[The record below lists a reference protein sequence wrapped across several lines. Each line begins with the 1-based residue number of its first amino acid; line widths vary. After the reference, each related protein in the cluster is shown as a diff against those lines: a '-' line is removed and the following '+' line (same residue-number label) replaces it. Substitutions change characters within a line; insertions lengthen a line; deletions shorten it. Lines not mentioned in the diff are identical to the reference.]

1 MAGCFGGGSASK
13 KKVEDDPSEPAVQGR
28 KNTYVL
34 EKLSS
39 IKPATP
45 ELDEVVIN
53 LKCIDADGL
62 DVIVEGRNA
71 GENRSQS
78 SQHSSTPPIRGFC
91 KVESR
96 KRGPQTQ
103 QNGLSWTNSRRAL
116 EVLVDREEAH
126 SRANQGDSLTHSQRL
141 VERLDRLNLQVYE
154 MSGDGNCQFR
164 SISHELFGTQ
174 DCHGKVRRRTMNH
187 IKANPDDFRCFL
199 GEDFDDYVKA
209 MSVEGC
215 WGDELTLRAA
225 CDSYGVIMHVVTSDE
240 TNWHLI
246 YKPKGG
252 VKCNVELFIAYI
264 APIHYNAIRRKPSLK
279 TMHDMLGESFKRMNS
294 GRSSA
299 TSDDGR

>member
-1 MAGCFGGGSASK
+1 MAGCFGGGGVSRG
-13 KKVEDDPSEPAVQGR
+13 KVEDESLEPAVKGR

-34 EKLSS
+34 EKLNSV
-39 IKPATP
+39 KPTIP

-53 LKCIDADGL
+53 LKCIDVDGL
-62 DVIVEGRNA
+62 DIIEEGNNA

-78 SQHSSTPPIRGFC
+78 SQHSSTPPVCGFC

-96 KRGPQTQ
+96 RNTQ
-103 QNGLSWTNSRRAL
+103 APQNGLSWTNSRRAL
-116 EVLVDREEAH
+116 EVLVDREEAY
-126 SRANQGDSLTHSQRL
+126 SRANQDQGKTHSQRL
-141 VERLDRLNLQVYE
+141 VERLDRLNLQVHE

-164 SISHELFGTQ
+164 SISHELFGSQ
-174 DCHGKVRRRTMNH
+174 DYHGKVRKRVMNH
-187 IKANPDDFRCFL
+187 IKSNPDNFRCFL

-209 MSVEGC
+209 MSLEGC

-225 CDSYGVIMHVVTSDE
+225 CESYGVVMHVVTSDE

-246 YKPKGG
+246 YNPTGG
-252 VKCNVELFIAYI
+252 VKCSVEVFIAYI

-279 TMHDMLGESFKRMNS
+279 TMHDKLGESFKRMSS

-299 TSDDGR
+299 TSEEGR